1 MMTPFYWLALGI
13 LVTWRV
19 THLVAVESGPWS
31 VFERLRRRAGTG
43 VVTELLTCFYCL
55 SLWIA
60 APLAVLLAAGWR
72 HRLLLWFALSAGA
85 ILLERLTLRNEP
97 AAPIILHETE
107 DPDVL
112 RS

>member
-1 MMTPFYWLALGI
+1 MPFYWLALGA

-19 THLVAVESGPWS
+19 THLLSVEAGPWS
-31 VFERLRRRAGTG
+31 LFERLRGLAGTG
-43 VVTELLTCFYCL
+43 MTGELLSCFYCL

-60 APLAVLLAAGWR
+60 APLAVLLGSGWK
-72 HRLLLWFALSAGA
+72 HRLLLWPALSAGA
-85 ILLERLTLRNEP
+85 ILLERATLGSEP
-97 AAPIILHETE
+97 AAPIILHDTE